1 MIRTVVLA
9 DDSATARMIIRRCLE
24 IGGLS
29 NVKYYEARDGVEA
42 LDYVKNEEV
51 DLVVTDLNM
60 PNMDGQTLLE
70 HIKSSPRLTE
80 LPVLVVSGAS
90 NKTVETE
97 LLANGALAVINKPVT
112 PSGIVEA
119 LASLTED
126 EEDFGWG

>member
-1 MIRTVVLA
+1 MIQTIVLA

-29 NVKYYEARDGVEA
+29 NIRYYEARDGVEA
-42 LDYVKNEEV
+42 LDYVKNQKV

-60 PNMDGQTLLE
+60 PNMDGQLLLK
-70 HIKSSPRLTE
+70 HIKASPRLTE
-80 LPVLVVSGAS
+80 LPVLVISSAC
-90 NKTVETE
+90 NEALETE
-97 LLANGALAVINKPVT
+97 LLADGALAVLNKPVT
-112 PSGIVEA
+112 PAGIVDA